1 MARVYTASTPR
12 GRHSMVYTPCVLTFL
27 LVSLG
32 ILCIVVGLVGC
43 IVPVIPGPPISYAGL
58 ILAWAVR
65 GWSTEALGWVTVI
78 VLGTA
83 VILVTAFDT
92 LAPVLGAKRYG
103 ASKAGIWGSVI
114 GMVVGIL
121 GFLPVG
127 PLGMLVGAFAGA
139 WVGELV
145 TGKAGAAALKAAW
158 GVFVGTVMGIVM
170 KLIVSAAI
178 AGWFI
183 AVLTAD

>member
-1 MARVYTASTPR
+1 MRKGALVYTLR
-12 GRHSMVYTPCVLTFL
+12 VLTIL
-27 LVSLG
+27 LVTLG
-32 ILCIVVGLVGC
+32 ILCIIVGLVGC

-58 ILAWAVR
+58 LMAWGVR
-65 GWSTEALGWVTVI
+65 GWSTEALGWATVI
-78 VLGTA
+78 VLGIA
-83 VILVTAFDT
+83 VVVVTIYDT
-92 LAPVLGAKRYG
+92 LAPVLGARRYG

-114 GMVVGIL
+114 GMVVGVL

-139 WVGELV
+139 WVGEV
-145 TGKAGAAALKAAW
+145 VAGKEGAAALKAAW

-178 AGWFI
+178 TGYFI
-183 AVLTAD
+183 AVLAAD